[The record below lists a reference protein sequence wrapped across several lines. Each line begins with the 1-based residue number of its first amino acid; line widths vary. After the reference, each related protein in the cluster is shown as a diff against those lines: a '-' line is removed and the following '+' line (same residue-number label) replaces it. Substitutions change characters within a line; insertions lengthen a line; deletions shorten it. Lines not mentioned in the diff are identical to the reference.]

1 MFELLPETKVM
12 RDPIHGYIHVD
23 LKVIWDLIDTFEF
36 QRLRR
41 IHQLGGTYMVYHT
54 AEHSRF
60 SHSLGVYEITR
71 RMVHEIKSIRE
82 ALNEYERVT
91 AMLAA
96 LLHDVGH
103 GPFSHAFEAIS
114 GKNHEE
120 FTVRIILEDTHIH
133 RLLAGVDP
141 NLPQAVADVI
151 LHKHSNP
158 LLCQLVSSQLDAD
171 RMDYL
176 LRDSYFTG
184 TSYGKFDLE
193 RVLRTL
199 RVSEQKL
206 VVKESGIHSIEDYIM
221 SRYHMYW
228 QVYFHPISR
237 SYEAMLTSLFQR
249 LRDLYERDPSLIQSY
264 AMFEPMF
271 RPGEM
276 SVQDYLMLDEPC
288 AFYGIHLM
296 SRSDDPVLQDLAIR
310 ILKRDLF
317 AREVIESKEQVRIK
331 KEQLLAAGY
340 DPRYYFKEDHSMQI
354 PYHPYISK
362 GSDVIEVQ
370 MEHGDIVEL
379 SAVSTIVSSIVQ
391 GKIKDDY
398 RMFYVK
404 LPNSS
409 RSYDRNK

>member
-23 LKVIWDLIDTFEF
+23 LKLIWDLIDTSEF

-60 SHSLGVYEITR
+60 SHSLGVYEIVR

-91 AMLAA
+91 VMLAA

-114 GKNHEE
+114 GKHHEE
-120 FTVRIILEDTHIH
+120 FTVRMILEETQLHE
-133 RLLAGVDP
+133 LLAKADKS
-141 NLPQAVADVI
+141 LPQTVADVI
-151 LHKHSNP
+151 LHKHPNP
-158 LLCQLVSSQLDAD
+158 LLSQLVSSQLDAD

-206 VVKESGIHSIEDYIM
+206 VVKESGIHTIEDYIM

-249 LRDLYERDPSLIQSY
+249 LRDLYEMDSALVEQF
-264 AMFEPMF
+264 AMFYPMF
-271 RPGEM
+271 QKNDM

-288 AFYGIHLM
+288 ALYGIQLM
-296 SRSDDPVLQDLAIR
+296 SRSDDPVLRDLARR
-310 ILKRDLF
+310 ILTRDLF
-317 AREVIESKEQVRIK
+317 AREVIESKEQVRSK
-331 KEQLLAAGY
+331 KEQLIAAGY
-340 DPRYYFKEDHSMQI
+340 DPVYYFKEDHSTQI
-354 PYHPYISK
+354 PYHPYVSK

-404 LPNSS
+404 L
-409 RSYDRNK
+409 